1 MGNIITK
8 IEGKDV
14 TSMSDIT
21 DILYQK
27 NKGDKVKLTISYIEK
42 NKYKEKDVE
51 VILS

>member
-14 TSMSDIT
+14 ESMTDIT
-21 DILYQK
+21 DILYEK
-27 NKGDKVKLTISYIEK
+27 KKGDKVTLTISYISK

-51 VILS
+51 VTLS